1 MKNVEKFLNEFS
13 RDITDHYTIVIKW
26 EGEKETK
33 RFTFKDHKINALE
46 KELKKHYGDIIARRL
61 VTKLMRAETH
71 RTLKNFAVDDSV
83 NFIISK
89 DLKSLVK
96 TVFKEDM
103 NEVSA
108 EIAKGKI
115 GLGYVPRKIF
125 DEQKKQ
131 IAWDSLQ
138 PEWKEVMQEVI
149 SVLNKNPKLAA
160 KFAPNTGEV
169 DLHLGKGKN
178 LVFLTA
184 DDGTKLKYNV
194 ASKRLEN
201 A

>member
-13 RDITDHYTIVIKW
+13 RDITDHYTIIIQDAA
-26 EGEKETK
+26 GTK
-33 RFTFKDHKINALE
+33 RFTFKDHKINALQN
-46 KELKKHYGDIIARRL
+46 ELKKYYGDKIVKKIVSR
-61 VTKLMRAETH
+61 MRKAETA

-83 NFIISK
+83 DFIVT
-89 DLKSLVK
+89 DNTVK
-96 TVFKEDM
+96 AVFKEDI
-103 NEVSA
+103 NEVAA

-125 DEQKKQ
+125 NELNKQVKWDE
-131 IAWDSLQ
+131 LQ
-138 PEWKEVMQEVI
+138 PEWKATMQEVI
-149 SVLNKNPKLAA
+149 GVLNKNPKIAA

-178 LVFLTA
+178 LVFLTS
-184 DDGTKLKYNV
+184 DDGSKYKYNI